1 MNNYTP
7 YAQQALNGAAAIAHH
22 YNHAYIGTEHILAA
36 ILTMPACEACRRIE
50 RL

>member
-22 YNHAYIGTEHILAA
+22 YNHAYIGTEHILSL
-36 ILTMPACEACRRIE
+36 IHI
-50 RL
+50 